1 MAGSERLEP
10 LSPCGRGV
18 AERGARQAAAT
29 AGTPFVLALGGANLD
44 IAASAP
50 ALQAAESNP
59 GRIRCAPGGVARNV
73 AENLARLGHR
83 VRLVA
88 PLGDDAFGALLRAAT
103 EDAGVDLSLAPVFAA
118 AASCSYLTLQGAGGD
133 MATAVNDMALM
144 ERLDARWLAAQA
156 APGTL
161 LAAAL
166 DGAAAW
172 VLDCNLPGAAL
183 AGLLQRARPG
193 PCGIDAV
200 SAHKVLRIAPLLARI
215 DLLKLNGFEAEALL
229 GAPAR
234 DGAEARA
241 AAEALAARGV
251 RQVVLSLG
259 ARGAAWAERG
269 EAPRSGFAPALAVD
283 PATVRSTSGAGDA
296 LLAGLVHGLLGG
308 GPIEAALRFA
318 QGCAALTLQA
328 DGANHPGL
336 SVAAVQGLLGAGPGR
351 EPVAG

>member
-1 MAGSERLEP
+1 MG
-10 LSPCGRGV
+10 
-18 AERGARQAAAT
+18 ERGARQAAA
-29 AGTPFVLALGGANLD
+29 APQTPFVLALGGANLD

-59 GRIRCAPGGVARNV
+59 GRIRCAPGGVARNM

-103 EDAGVDLSLAPVFAA
+103 GAAGVDLSLAPVFVG
-118 AASCSYLTLQGAGGD
+118 AASCSYLTLQGAAGD

-156 APGTL
+156 APGTP

-172 VLDCNLPGAAL
+172 VLDCNLRADAL

-193 PCGIDAV
+193 PCGVDAV
-200 SAHKVLRIAPLLARI
+200 SAHKVARLAPLLACV

-229 GAPAR
+229 GTPVCDEAQ
-234 DGAEARA
+234 ARA

-269 EAPRSGFAPALAVD
+269 DAPRSGFAPAPPVD
-283 PATVRSTSGAGDA
+283 AAAVRSTSGAGDA
-296 LLAGLVHGLLGG
+296 LLAGLMHGLLGG
-308 GPIEAALRFA
+308 GPLEAALRFA

-328 DGANHPGL
+328 DAANHPGL
-336 SVAAVQGLLGAGPGR
+336 SVAAVQGLLAAAP
-351 EPVAG
+351 AQSAA